1 MFDARLAIYE
11 KSETVNSYGETQT
24 STSLLRSMWAE
35 EMSISIK
42 EKWVAESDRPDDL
55 YKFKARFN
63 EWLIEDH
70 EIQFD
75 GGRFVI
81 LSIEPAGHQLRQFL
95 IIKARRIT

>member
-1 MFDARLAIYE
+1 MLDARLEIYQ

-24 STSLLRSMWAE
+24 ATSFLRSMWAE

-63 EWLIEDH
+63 DWLTEDH

-75 GGRFVI
+75 DGEFMI

-95 IIKARRIT
+95 IIKARRIS